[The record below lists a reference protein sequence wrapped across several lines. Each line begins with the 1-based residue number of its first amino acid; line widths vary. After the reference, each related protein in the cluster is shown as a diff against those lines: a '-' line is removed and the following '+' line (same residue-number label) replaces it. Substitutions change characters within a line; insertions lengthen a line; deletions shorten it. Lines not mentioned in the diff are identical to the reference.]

1 MILSAELKDIFILPK
16 AVAARLNRS
25 IGSFTEQLVSFEIAA
40 KLDHMH
46 FTSSGKRVSST
57 LIQENKQ
64 SMNVAKCKL
73 HKAGSQTNI
82 QPSCFQRKKKSFKE
96 GSIVCTLPQDSSRQ
110 ICTGYG

>member
-57 LIQENKQ
+57 LIQDNKQ

-82 QPSCFQRKKKSFKE
+82 QPSCFPKKKKIFQRRFNSVY
-96 GSIVCTLPQDSSRQ
+96 IT
-110 ICTGYG
+110 TGQ